1 MIRDFVLALKYLFD
15 MQDSTTLLQRPT
27 SDQMTWNRYFKTIK
41 QVTIPTYSVLRRPK
55 RDKKNEASRTISEDH
70 QRQPNEVRNS
80 IGNYEFIVSH
90 SSLLVRQVFCSKR
103 FVTLLF
109 FWHSSKQLSLELAR
123 ENCWVCEGKPIEQCA
138 LRYSLVHTNN

>member
-1 MIRDFVLALKYLFD
+1 MISDFVLALKYLFD

-41 QVTIPTYSVLRRPK
+41 WRFGRIRSCEDQNATKKMKLRGPS
-55 RDKKNEASRTISEDH
+55 SRTINGS
-70 QRQPNEVRNS
+70 QMKY
-80 IGNYEFIVSH
+80 YEFIVSH

-109 FWHSSKQLSLELAR
+109 FWHSSKQLSPGAS
-123 ENCWVCEGKPIEQCA
+123 
-138 LRYSLVHTNN
+138 SLKAFTILFLWNPFWPWKVLCVQVIHSMSS